1 MAARSDMEVYFAPL
15 LRGGVRR
22 PAIHPAEYG
31 HPWSWAGDTLA
42 AWHNGLR
49 AELVDLFNIVESM
62 TVRRSELGDRELDEA
77 YAWWVLFRRFLGD
90 YWAVEHLL
98 LFPAVDIFPT
108 LLDALDRFAPRL
120 LELFALEERFL
131 PPLIAALA
139 VVLLTRWMGDTPA
152 REAWLRANLRG
163 PARGLRY
170 GRWKREFD
178 AGHRAIVRRFHRR
191 MFRALKREAAVRV
204 VKGRRGAPRG
214 GKRASAREGSSSGG
228 GGAGGAVGGEPP
240 SAEAIRHMAG
250 DMARRSRR
258 LGDKHLFQA
267 GLETK
272 LRKRSAEA

>member
-98 LFPAVDIFPT
+98 LFPWIFEP
-108 LLDALDRFAPRL
+108 
-120 LELFALEERFL
+120 
-131 PPLIAALA
+131 
-139 VVLLTRWMGDTPA
+139 
-152 REAWLRANLRG
+152 
-163 PARGLRY
+163 
-170 GRWKREFD
+170 
-178 AGHRAIVRRFHRR
+178 
-191 MFRALKREAAVRV
+191 
-204 VKGRRGAPRG
+204 
-214 GKRASAREGSSSGG
+214 EGVGG
-228 GGAGGAVGGEPP
+228 GGGGGGGKAAGGGKGGGGGGWWGWRQGRRRRRRRRCTSDRRRRRCRRCGTVGGGSSCALRP
-240 SAEAIRHMAG
+240 SLPAG
-250 DMARRSRR
+250 AV
-258 LGDKHLFQA
+258 
-267 GLETK
+267 
-272 LRKRSAEA
+272 

>member
-98 LFPAVDIFPT
+98 LFPWIFEPEGGWWGW
-108 LLDALDRFAPRL
+108 RQ
-120 LELFALEERFL
+120 
-131 PPLIAALA
+131 
-139 VVLLTRWMGDTPA
+139 
-152 REAWLRANLRG
+152 
-163 PARGLRY
+163 
-170 GRWKREFD
+170 
-178 AGHRAIVRRFHRR
+178 
-191 MFRALKREAAVRV
+191 
-204 VKGRRGAPRG
+204 GRRRRRRRRCTSDRRRRRCRRCGTVG
-214 GKRASAREGSSSGG
+214 GGSSCALRPSLP
-228 GGAGGAVGGEPP
+228 AGAV
-240 SAEAIRHMAG
+240 
-250 DMARRSRR
+250 
-258 LGDKHLFQA
+258 
-267 GLETK
+267 
-272 LRKRSAEA
+272 